1 MKEDEKILI
10 KQRIAVIQTTLVKIM
25 KGRRKLKHNDL
36 INDAIKSITSFKADP
51 LLIKQQIE
59 WLIEGDYLMRD
70 ENDIHTYIY
79 KP

>member
-1 MKEDEKILI
+1 MR
-10 KQRIAVIQTTLVKIM
+10 QRVAMIQTTLVKIM
-25 KGRRKLKHNDL
+25 KGRRKLRHNDL
-36 INDAIKSITSFKADP
+36 ISDTIKSITSFKADP

-70 ENDIHTYIY
+70 EKDIHTYIY